1 MKKLMALSFMLL
13 LFSFQLSAV
22 FADTE
27 INREKAI
34 QMAIESSE
42 AKEELDD
49 TLTNL
54 HAQMA
59 QLYQYAKQQANGKDN
74 YDAMVEQMKAFGIPL
89 SDEMV
94 YTAEESYNYFYSMQ
108 IQYESLNAQYLAL
121 KDTYDNIDIQLIA
134 GVDTLYTNLLYLRE
148 MTNIQNDYIAIQTT
162 LQESSKTQYD
172 LGLLSKNEYE
182 DVKANY
188 LKALYQ
194 RSQLQYDYE
203 NLELQFKQLLGLEM
217 DDNLLLS
224 DSYLSP
230 NVQIETLAYYEELA
244 AENRIDIKSGQYQ
257 LDASENI
264 YDYNMHALYD
274 RMNQFKAQMAI
285 DQAEAN
291 LNTLKVNVYKDVL
304 GAYQDV
310 IDAQNTVKVAQKQ
323 YEIDQATLRQADVSL
338 AQGLIKQTDY
348 DLVKYAKTLSEA
360 SLKSDIR
367 KLFLAIETLNNK
379 TVVE

>member
-1 MKKLMALSFMLL
+1 MALSFMLL